1 MDAAKNLGPRR
12 PVPTL
17 AGMNILRLGGPGA
30 RAVAVLLAL
39 LAGPRAPRAAGAQGL
54 GGGNPLRQL
63 LRRDTAGLGRVL
75 SHPAAYRVQILY
87 TRIRRDARGRAHFR
101 RYGYRLRPRE
111 YFYPA
116 STVKLPAAALALA
129 RLRALGPQVPGLTA
143 DSPMLTDSAFAG
155 QTRVRRDTSSASGRP
170 TVANYVR
177 KVLLVSDND
186 AYNRLYELVGPGALQ
201 AGLRQL
207 GLRRTRIVGRLAVG
221 DAPPNSRH
229 TNPVS
234 FYADTAARRLLYR
247 QPAAYWPGPGPHWRL
262 RGTAIGRAH
271 VVGAAVVPGPLDLGQ
286 KNVFPLRDQQ
296 RALRAVLFPETLPAR
311 RRLALAPADYA
322 LLRAAMALPPAA
334 SPHPR
339 YDAAHYP
346 ATYAKF
352 LLGGGG
358 QAALPPGVQ
367 VLNKIGQSYGF
378 LIDNAYVA
386 DSARGVEF
394 LLSAVVYVN
403 ADGVLND
410 DRYEYDAIGFPFL
423 RELGRRVYEAE
434 CRRQRP

>member
-1 MDAAKNLGPRR
+1 
-12 PVPTL
+12 
-17 AGMNILRLGGPGA
+17 MNILRLGGPGA
-30 RAVAVLLAL
+30 RAAAVLLAL
-39 LAGPRAPRAAGAQGL
+39 LAGALAPRTAGAQGL
-54 GGGNPLRQL
+54 HWGNLLRQL
-63 LRRDTAGLGRVL
+63 LRRNTAVLGRVL
-75 SHPAAYRVQILY
+75 AHPAAYRVQILY
-87 TRIRRDARGRAHFR
+87 TRIRRDARGRPHFR

-116 STVKLPAAALALA
+116 STVKLPTAALALA
-129 RLRALGPQVPGLTA
+129 RLRALGPQAPGLTA

-201 AGLRQL
+201 AGLRRL

-221 DAPPNSRH
+221 DAPPGSLH

-234 FYADTAARRLLYR
+234 FCADTAARQLLYR
-247 QPAAYWPGPGPHWRL
+247 QPAACWPGPVPHWRL
-262 RGTAIGRAH
+262 RGMAIGRAH
-271 VVGAAVVPGPLDLGQ
+271 VVGAAVVPGPLNLSQ
-286 KNVFPLRDQQ
+286 KNIFPLRDQQ

-311 RRLALAPADYA
+311 RRLALAPADYT
-322 LLRAAMALPPAA
+322 LLRTAMGEAPAA

-367 VLNKIGQSYGF
+367 VFNKIGQAYGF

-403 ADGVLND
+403 ANGTLND
-410 DRYEYDAIGFPFL
+410 DQYEYDAIGFPFL

-434 CRRQRP
+434 CRRKRP